1 MRAAILREFGTP
13 PELGE
18 HEEPVAGEGEVVVD
32 VMAAALNPVDISM
45 GSGTFYGNA
54 PDPPY
59 VPGREGVGRAEGG
72 ERSYFE
78 AKAPF
83 GSLAERSLVE
93 REALVPL
100 PDAVD
105 DALAICFGVAGLAAW
120 LALERRA
127 HVGKG
132 DKVLVLGASGVVGLI
147 GVQAAR
153 LMGADLVVAA
163 ARDPDGL
170 RRASELGADATVR
183 MDEAADLA
191 AAFRDA
197 TDGGPDV
204 VLDPLWGEPV
214 AFAAEAAAQGA
225 RIAHVGQS
233 AGPAASFKSADVRG
247 KELSIL
253 GHSNFSVPRAERTAA
268 YRRMVEHCAA
278 GELTAPV
285 ETSPL
290 ERIAEAW
297 EQQKQ
302 GPHHKLVLTP

>member
-1 MRAAILREFGTP
+1 
-13 PELGE
+13 
-18 HEEPVAGEGEVVVD
+18 
-32 VMAAALNPVDISM
+32 MA
-45 GSGTFYGNA
+45 SGTFHGTV
-54 PDPPY
+54 PDRPY
-59 VPGREGVGRAEGG
+59 IPGREGVGRAEGG

-83 GSLAERSLVE
+83 GSLAEKALAP

-105 DALAICFGVAGLAAW
+105 DALATCFGVAGLAAW

-127 HVGKG
+127 HVGEG

-163 ARDPDGL
+163 ARDADGL
-170 RRASELGADATVR
+170 KRAGELGADATVR

-191 AAFRDA
+191 AAFREA

-204 VLDPLWGEPV
+204 VLDPLWGEP
-214 AFAAEAAAQGA
+214 AAAATEAAAQGA
-225 RIAHVGQS
+225 RIVHLGQS
-233 AGPAASFKSADVRG
+233 AGPKATFKSGDVRG

-253 GHSNFSVPRAERTAA
+253 GHSNFAVPRAEKNAA

-285 ETSPL
+285 ETMPL
-290 ERIAEAW
+290 DRIADAW
-297 EQQKQ
+297 ELQQQ
-302 GPHHKLVLTP
+302 GPHHKLVLIP